1 MLSLIGSGGVNYPLV
16 IKTRTFHSESC
27 EWKSP
32 VRLQRFRKNMA
43 HFFRSEDGPTSV
55 EYAVIL
61 ALIIA
66 IAIVAVRALGD
77 NQTGMWG
84 GTLNKLDAAGF
95 TSN

>member
-1 MLSLIGSGGVNYPLV
+1 M
-16 IKTRTFHSESC
+16 
-27 EWKSP
+27 
-32 VRLQRFRKNMA
+32 RLQKYRKKIA
-43 HFFRSEDGPTSV
+43 CFLRSEDGPTSV
-55 EYAVIL
+55 EYAVML

-84 GTLNKLDAAGF
+84 GTLDKLDAAGF